1 MISFDQYF
9 FKESSTTQWLEYL
22 RNNQKMEG
30 MAYSGPAAFI
40 LEHGKK
46 YESQELTED
55 EMELL
60 KNVLQTQDR
69 WKMKQCFYNAQCI
82 ASSSNDS
89 IKYCEGYADSL
100 GLPMEHAWNTIN
112 GKVIDMTW
120 KMNNDNKPVL
130 GVIPDGWE
138 YIGVE
143 LPVSLVYDLHD
154 KTGHASPL
162 IADWENGFPLLKK
175 RFKGNVVNELNIQD
189 EEDDEAEF
197 ISLYPDNWDK
207 VYPIMRKAVT
217 SKAWASSWSNSFLN
231 AADPKI
237 GGPDEAIKTNPNFKN
252 WTTIHFQS
260 LWDDVWYVY
269 TDQGSL
275 EDNGIRRL

>member
-1 MISFDQYF
+1 
-9 FKESSTTQWLEYL
+9 
-22 RNNQKMEG
+22 MEG

-138 YIGVE
+138 YVGVE

-175 RFKGNVVNELNIQD
+175 RFKGNAVNETNIP
-189 EEDDEAEF
+189 DDEAEF
-197 ISLYPDNWDK
+197 TEISAPHNWDE
-207 VYPIMRKAVT
+207 VHPIMLQAVT
-217 SKAWASSWSNSFLN
+217 DKSWAQSWANSFLN
-231 AADPKI
+231 AADSKNR
-237 GGPDEAIKTNPNFKN
+237 GPEPDLIKAMPMFRD
-252 WTTIHFQS
+252 WTTIDFQF
-260 LWDDVWYVY
+260 LWDHIWHVY

-275 EDNGIRRL
+275 EDHGIRRL